1 MAWYVNPLLAQV
13 AAQGATDPQASG
25 GIPGYVHF
33 LVVVGVLVVSAVLGG
48 YLGKKLRM
56 PDHGWR
62 IGLILF
68 SIFASVV
75 VLLMGPN
82 MKWGIDLRGGAL
94 LVYEV
99 DQTKKKS
106 MDEKVDM
113 DKLIGAVKL
122 RLNPAGQKELT
133 IRTYGK
139 EQIEILIPEVE
150 NDQVARIEQLISRVG
165 TLQFRILASRLVPD
179 DEPFIKRAEADTSKS
194 LMQITDPLSGKLQA
208 WWVPVKPE
216 EEQAFKRDS
225 EVVSRTR
232 KVDNREVMEILVIE
246 DNYKVNGGYLKLAR
260 ADTDHNTGLPCVNF
274 QFNTRGAMLF
284 GRLTGDNLPQKV
296 GRSEVHRR
304 LGIVLDD
311 ELYTAPTIQ
320 STITDSGIITS
331 QNFTQ
336 KEVDDIVNVLNAG
349 SLPAALVK
357 EPVSK
362 QFIGPTL
369 GSDTIESSKHAIVIA
384 SIAVPIFMLIYYH
397 FCGVVAVIAL
407 VLNML
412 MLFAIMLACNVAF
425 TLTGLASLALTI
437 GMAVDNNVLVFER
450 MREELD
456 RGATVRMAIRNA
468 FHRASATIIDCNSTH
483 LIAAAVLY
491 TVGSDQLRGFA
502 VPLLLGTAISIYT
515 SVFVAH
521 VIFDIAEKRQW
532 ITKLKMLHLVRHTS
546 IDFMGLFPYCAA
558 ASVLITVGALV
569 ATYARG
575 PGILDIDFTGG
586 VSVQVVFNEPQRA
599 DKVRALLAEH
609 QKDLPDLAIAEVQAS
624 GTAKAGMQYVINT
637 SQSDMAT
644 VKGTLAKVFGQKL
657 VRNTVSFTEP
667 TAVTAAVQK
676 DITSEKPAEKPVEKA
691 PAKKA
696 QPTGEKQSRSVLPP
710 NTWLASAAKDGVM
723 LALADVPAKSEKAAP
738 VDAKKTPAEA
748 AKPAETPA
756 AAVVPAVNPN
766 QPYAGGS
773 EVNLTFKVPLNTVA
787 VEQAIA
793 LAMETEKIVVKST
806 PFIVTRLGEKSPS
819 MKWHLKS
826 ALPPARLKAVLA
838 TLESQVSA
846 SPMFPGV
853 SNIGSAVAGSMYSK
867 AIYAVVA
874 SWLCMTIYLWFRF
887 QNVVFGFAAVVALIH
902 DVLVMLGAIAI
913 STYIAN
919 YTGFLLIEPFKIN
932 LTIIAAFLT
941 IIGYSVN
948 DTIVV
953 FDRIREVRGKDPN
966 MTGKM
971 INDSINQTLSRTLL
985 TSFTVFLVVAILYV
999 IGGDAVHGF
1008 AFALLVGV
1016 ITGTY
1021 SSIYVAAPIL
1031 LWLVGAHKKLT
1042 A

>member
-1 MAWYVNPLLAQV
+1 MNSLFAQV
-13 AAQGATDPQASG
+13 AAQGPNEPQAASG
-25 GIPGYVHF
+25 VPGYIHF
-33 LVVVGVLVVSAVLGG
+33 LIVIGVLVVSAVLGG

-62 IGLILF
+62 IGIILF
-68 SIFASVV
+68 SILASLV
-75 VLLMGPN
+75 VLTMGPN

-99 DQTKKKS
+99 DQTKLRT
-106 MDEKVDM
+106 DQTVDM

-133 IRTYGK
+133 VRTYGK

-150 NDQVARIEQLISRVG
+150 GDQVSRIEQLISRVG
-165 TLQFRILASRLVPD
+165 TLQFRILASRQVD
-179 DEPFIKRAEADTSKS
+179 DDAQFIKRAEADASKS
-194 LMQITDPLSGKLQA
+194 QMQLTDPFSGKLQA
-208 WWVPVKPE
+208 WWVPVKPA
-216 EEQAFKRDS
+216 EEQAFKRDA
-225 EVVSRTR
+225 EQIVLRIR
-232 KVDNREVMEILVIE
+232 KVDNRDVMEVLVLE
-246 DNYKVNGGYLKLAR
+246 DKWNVNGGYLKQANSE
-260 ADTDHNTGLPCVNF
+260 TDQQTGKPCVGF
-274 QFNTRGAMLF
+274 KFNTQGAILS
-284 GRLTGDNLPQKV
+284 GGLTGDNKPQTI
-296 GRSEVHRR
+296 GRTTIERR
-304 LGIVLDD
+304 MGIILDD
-311 ELYTAPTIQ
+311 ELYTAPVIK
-320 STITDSGIITS
+320 STITDEGKITGD
-331 QNFTQ
+331 FTQ
-336 KEVDDIVNVLNAG
+336 AAVDDIVNVLNAG

-357 EPVSK
+357 EPISK

-369 GSDTIESSKHAIVIA
+369 GSDTIESSKKAIIIA
-384 SIAVPIFMLIYYH
+384 SIAVPLFMLIYYH
-397 FCGVVAVIAL
+397 FCGIVAVIAL

-450 MREELD
+450 MREEME

-532 ITKLKMLHLVRHTS
+532 ITKLKMFHIIRHTS
-546 IDFMGLFPYCAA
+546 IDFMGWFPFCAT
-558 ASVLITVGALV
+558 ASIVITVGALFV
-569 ATYARG
+569 TYLRG

-586 VSVQVVFNEPQRA
+586 VSVQVVFREPQKA
-599 DKVRALLAEH
+599 DKVRQMLEEH
-609 QKDLPDLAIAEVQAS
+609 QKELPDLAISEVQATS
-624 GTAKAGMQYVINT
+624 NTQAGLQYVLNT
-637 SQSDMAT
+637 SQSDIAT
-644 VKGTLAKVFGQKL
+644 VKGTLAKVFSDKL
-657 VRNTVSFTEP
+657 VRNALSFTEP
-667 TAVTAAVQK
+667 TA
-676 DITSEKPAEKPVEKA
+676 IT

-696 QPTGEKQSRSVLPP
+696 APSGEKQSRIALPP
-710 NTWLASAAKDGVM
+710 NTWLASAARDGVM
-723 LALADVPAKSEKAAP
+723 LALADEPAKSKNTTPAD
-738 VDAKKTPAEA
+738 VKKTPAEA
-748 AKPAETPA
+748 AKPVETPT
-756 AAVVPAVNPN
+756 VPAAPAFSPD

-773 EVNLTFKVPLNTVA
+773 EADLTFQVPLNTAA
-787 VEQAIA
+787 VEQAMA
-793 LAMETEKIVVKST
+793 LAMETQQIVVKST
-806 PFIVTRLGEKSPS
+806 PFIVTRLGDQSPS
-819 MKWHLKS
+819 AKWHLKS
-826 ALPPARLKAVLA
+826 ALPPDRLKAVLA
-838 TLESQVSA
+838 TLKEQTSA

-853 SNIGSAVAGSMYSK
+853 SNIGSAVAGGMYRK

-874 SWLCMTIYLWFRF
+874 SWICMTIYLWIRF
-887 QNVVFGFAAVVALIH
+887 QNVVFGFAAVVALVH

-913 STYIAN
+913 SMYIAN

-953 FDRIREVRGKDPN
+953 FDRIRENRGKDPD
-966 MTGKM
+966 MTRKM
-971 INDSINQTLSRTLL
+971 INDSTNQTLSRTLL
-985 TSFTVFLVVAILYV
+985 TSFTVFLVVAILYA
-999 IGGDAVHGF
+999 IGGSAVHGF
-1008 AFALLVGV
+1008 AFALLIGV